1 VAGRTIAIG
10 DIHGCA
16 AALAALLEAVRL
28 GPDDTLV
35 TLGDYIDRG
44 SDSRGVLDQLIG
56 LAGQCRLVPLLG
68 NHEELLLAARSDAW
82 SLEFWLACGGRA
94 TLASYGQGVGL
105 EAIPAGHWAFLES
118 CVKVYETPTH
128 VFVHAQEGFRL
139 PQEPEDGRP
148 LWPRFS
154 GKVGVVGHTAKGTG
168 EIRDEGFLQRID
180 TNCQGGG
187 WLTAL
192 EVTTGQVWQAD
203 RRGKLRRADG
213 EAPRGR
219 LSGKGER

>member
-1 VAGRTIAIG
+1 MAGQVIAIG

-16 AALAALLEAVRL
+16 AALAALVEAVRP

-44 SDSRGVLDQLIG
+44 PDSRDVLDQL
-56 LAGQCRLVPLLG
+56 LALPGRCRLVPLLG

-94 TLASYGQGVGL
+94 TLASYGERVGL
-105 EAIPAGHWAFLES
+105 GAIPAGHWAFLEG
-118 CVKVYETPTH
+118 CRKVYETPTH
-128 VFVHAQEGFRL
+128 VFVHAQEGFHL
-139 PQEPEDGRP
+139 PHEPEDGRP

-154 GKVGVVGHTAKGTG
+154 GKVGVVGHTAQRTG
-168 EIRDEGFLQRID
+168 EIRDEGFLQHID
-180 TNCQGGG
+180 TNCHGGG

-192 EVTTGQVWQAD
+192 DVTTGRLWQAD
-203 RRGKLRRADG
+203 Q
-213 EAPRGR
+213 RGR
-219 LSGKGER
+219 LRPPA

>member
-1 VAGRTIAIG
+1 MASRTIAMG

-16 AALAALLEAVRL
+16 AALAALVEAVRP
-28 GPDDTLV
+28 GPDDSLV

-44 SDSRGVLDQLIG
+44 PDSRGVLDQLIA
-56 LAGQCRLVPLLG
+56 LTVRCRLVPLLG

-94 TLASYGQGVGL
+94 TLASYGQDVGL
-105 EAIPAGHWAFLES
+105 GAIPDEHWGFLEN
-118 CVKVYETPTH
+118 CRKVHETATR

-139 PQEPEDGRP
+139 PHEREDGRP

-154 GKVGVVGHTAKGTG
+154 GKVGVVGHTARRTG
-168 EIRDEGFLQRID
+168 EIRDEGFLKHID
-180 TNCQGGG
+180 TNCHGGG

-192 EVTTGQVWQAD
+192 VVNTGQAWQAD
-203 RRGKLRRADG
+203 LHGRLRRAG
-213 EAPRGR
+213 GGAPG
-219 LSGKGER
+219 

>member
-1 VAGRTIAIG
+1 MVGRVIAIG

-16 AALAALLEAVRL
+16 AALAALVEAVRP

-35 TLGDYIDRG
+35 PLGDSIDRG
-44 SDSRGVLDQLIG
+44 PDSRGVLDQL
-56 LAGQCRLVPLLG
+56 LALSGRCQLVPLLG

-94 TLASYGQGVGL
+94 TLASYGQDAGL
-105 EAIPAGHWAFLES
+105 AAIPAAHWAFLEG
-118 CVKVYETPTH
+118 CPKVYETSTH
-128 VFVHAQEGFRL
+128 IFAHAKEGFRL
-139 PQEPEDGRP
+139 PQEPADGRP

-154 GKVGVVGHTAKGTG
+154 GKVGVVGHTAQRSG
-168 EIRDEGFLQRID
+168 EILDEGFLKHID
-180 TNCQGGG
+180 TSCYGGG

-203 RRGKLRRADG
+203 HRGKLRQAAAD
-213 EAPRGR
+213 RGIPEE
-219 LSGKGER
+219 G

>member
-16 AALAALLEAVRL
+16 AALAALVEAVRP

-44 SDSRGVLDQLIG
+44 PDSKGVLNQLIA
-56 LAGQCRLVPLLG
+56 LAGWCRLVPLLG

-94 TLASYGQGVGL
+94 TLASYGQDIGL
-105 EAIPAGHWAFLES
+105 GAIPNEHWGFLS
-118 CVKVYETPTH
+118 GCQKVYETPTH
-128 VFVHAQEGFRL
+128 VFVHTQEGFRL
-139 PQEPEDGRP
+139 PHEPEDGRP

-154 GKVGVVGHTAKGTG
+154 GKVGVVGHTAQGTG
-168 EIRDEGFLQRID
+168 EIRDEGFLQYID
-180 TNCQGGG
+180 TSCHGGG

-192 EVTTGQVWQAD
+192 EVTTGQLWQAD
-203 RRGKLRRADG
+203 LRGKLRRAG
-213 EAPRGR
+213 GGAPRGGS
-219 LSGKGER
+219 SGTAG